1 MLSKLLDKKREERD
15 KSARQQ
21 ALIDQLSTLV
31 DAETIRDIL
40 MENEEKQQELLEYFK
55 NKPNWRTK

>member
-1 MLSKLLDKKREERD
+1 MLSKLLDKKREDRD